1 MVGGG
6 VGREGS
12 RACIVRCP
20 SDAGVKVGRGLEG
33 GRCRRGCQLPR
44 MEGGATAMDFGR
56 GFLQH
61 EWAFLPE
68 RGGPL
73 FQHEE
78 ATSMRMCERVRG

>member
-33 GRCRRGCQLPR
+33 GRCRRGCQGWKVVRQLWILGEDSSSTNGPSFQS
-44 MEGGATAMDFGR
+44 EG
-56 GFLQH
+56 
-61 EWAFLPE
+61 AFIPT
-68 RGGPL
+68 RGGY
-73 FQHEE
+73 FYAH
-78 ATSMRMCERVRG
+78 V

>member
-6 VGREGS
+6 MRREGS
-12 RACIVRCP
+12 RACIARCP
-20 SDAGVKVGRGLEG
+20 SDAGVEVGRGLEG
-33 GRCRRGCQLPR
+33 GRCRRGCR
-44 MEGGATAMDFGR
+44 GWKGGTTAMDFGR

-68 RGGPL
+68 RGGPS
-73 FQHEE
+73 FQSEE